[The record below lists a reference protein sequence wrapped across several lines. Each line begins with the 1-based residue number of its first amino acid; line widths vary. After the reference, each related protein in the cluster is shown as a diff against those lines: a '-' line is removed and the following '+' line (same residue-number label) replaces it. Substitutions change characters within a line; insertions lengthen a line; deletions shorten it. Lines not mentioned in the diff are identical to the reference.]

1 MSELG
6 AQLAASEQGQSSQAS
21 PGGMIRESRQAAGIH
36 IEALAV
42 ALKVPVSKLEALEA
56 DNYQVLPDAVFVRA
70 LASSVC
76 RSLKMDP
83 VPVLAL
89 MPQSG
94 APRLSANSAG
104 INTAF
109 KDGSEKSGG
118 GAIMARLL
126 HPAFLAALALLL
138 GAAVL
143 AFYPRHVP
151 DVPMEESK
159 TQPQG
164 MAPTPIESTKAV
176 AAPAGVAPA
185 DLAAMPAAAEASAS
199 IPLGQ
204 QTVPDSGTSSP
215 PPPPVGVDAI
225 EGKVQLLVLRAR
237 SESWIQVRDATGA
250 TTLQKIL
257 LPGESAV
264 VPGTPPLFVV
274 VGNAVAT
281 EAVVRGKALDLVA
294 NSKDNVARFE
304 VKP

>member
-6 AQLAASEQGQSSQAS
+6 AQLVASEQGPSSQAS

-118 GAIMARLL
+118 GVIRASLL

-143 AFYPRHVP
+143 AFYPRLVP
-151 DVPMEESK
+151 DVSR
-159 TQPQG
+159 TQQQG
-164 MAPTPIESTKAV
+164 IAPTPSESPKADV
-176 AAPAGVAPA
+176 TPAGVAPA
-185 DLAAMPAAAEASAS
+185 ELAAMPVAAEASPS

-204 QTVPDSGTSSP
+204 QTVPDSRTSSHP
-215 PPPPVGVDAI
+215 PLPVGVDAI
-225 EGKVQLLVLRAR
+225 EGKVQLLVLRSR

-294 NSKDNVARFE
+294 ISKDNVARFE

>member
-6 AQLAASEQGQSSQAS
+6 AQLAASEQGRSSQGS
-21 PGGMIRESRQAAGIH
+21 PGGLIRDSRQAAGIH

-56 DNYQVLPDAVFVRA
+56 DNYQVLSDAVFVRA

-118 GAIMARLL
+118 GVIMARFL

-151 DVPMEESK
+151 DVPVEENR
-159 TQPQG
+159 TQQQG
-164 MAPTPIESTKAV
+164 IAPTPSESPKAD
-176 AAPAGVAPA
+176 AAPAGVVPA
-185 DLAAMPAAAEASAS
+185 DLAAMPVAEEASPP
-199 IPLGQ
+199 IPPVQ
-204 QTVPDSGTSSP
+204 QAVPDSGTLSP
-215 PPPPVGVDAI
+215 PPLAVGAEAI
-225 EGKVQLLVLRAR
+225 EGKAQLLVLRAR

-264 VPGTPPLFVV
+264 VPGNPPLFVV

-294 NSKDNVARFE
+294 ISKDNVARFE

>member
-6 AQLAASEQGQSSQAS
+6 PQLDTSEEGQSSQGSA
-21 PGGMIRESRQAAGIH
+21 GGMIRESRQAAGIH

-118 GAIMARLL
+118 GAIMARFL
-126 HPAFLAALALLL
+126 HPAFLAAFALLL

-151 DVPMEESK
+151 DVPLEENK
-159 TQPQG
+159 TRLQG
-164 MAPTPIESTKAV
+164 MAPAPFESTKAV

-185 DLAAMPAAAEASAS
+185 NLAAIPVATEASPS
-199 IPLGQ
+199 ILHGQ
-204 QTVPDSGTSSP
+204 QAVPNSGTSSP
-215 PPPPVGVDAI
+215 APLTAGVDSI
-225 EGKVQLLVLRAR
+225 EGKAQLLVLRAR

-264 VPGTPPLFVV
+264 VPGNPPLFVV

-294 NSKDNVARFE
+294 ISKDNVARFE